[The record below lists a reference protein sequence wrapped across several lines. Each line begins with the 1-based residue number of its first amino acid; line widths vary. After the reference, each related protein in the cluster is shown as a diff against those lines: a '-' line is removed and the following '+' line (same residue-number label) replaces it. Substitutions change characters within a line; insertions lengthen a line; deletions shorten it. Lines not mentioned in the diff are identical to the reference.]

1 MYNMVILDAAVFKKP
16 LSDRA
21 LSFISGKTVLISP
34 TFFRETEALSKL
46 LDPVRSKVLKNNIGQ
61 ILRAARNGAKL
72 VSSSLPF
79 DVCHEAVGQTKRGK
93 KVCVMTED
101 ILLIDRLR
109 MSDAPPDIYDLNK
122 DKYGK
127 AEPLTRCAHVEHRK
141 TSAAAIPKAF
151 CMQGTVLKTENGR
164 SVILSNRLSEDSGH
178 EDFGMESS
186 VYDVCGSPGLV
197 AKIYR
202 FYPSVKK
209 HIHLKKLKKIASELD
224 CPWCLL
230 PVDLLY
236 RDDRL
241 VGFTMKKM
249 KVGMLS
255 EDTLYLGDEQAIE
268 ERRLSLKKSYSLDFA
283 VTMLTQIKILNCY
296 GLAVCDFN
304 PNNFSAYIP
313 KSPVVMFDTDSFILD
328 NYFGNAIDDKAFT
341 RRYAYDDKLHL
352 IRMADEQALKFCFR
366 LLSLGANPRVR
377 TGYPYIF
384 TNPAS
389 PVMYRRSYFSDSTA
403 RFFERAFTGSDTL
416 SVSVALYE
424 LTGARAE
431 LYSHP
436 ERDLTVKQMI
446 ARACSRSVFE
456 ASAAKPASAPVRSQ
470 PPSTVTAP
478 GSIAAK
484 AAPIRRTACAA
495 PSPKPAAAVSVPSA
509 GIRQAAPASLPSKD
523 ASAAERITK
532 TFRQIGGIA
541 AIAALSFL
549 IFCLLTASGI
559 LSL

>member
-1 MYNMVILDAAVFKKP
+1 
-16 LSDRA
+16 
-21 LSFISGKTVLISP
+21 
-34 TFFRETEALSKL
+34 
-46 LDPVRSKVLKNNIGQ
+46 
-61 ILRAARNGAKL
+61 
-72 VSSSLPF
+72 
-79 DVCHEAVGQTKRGK
+79 
-93 KVCVMTED
+93 
-101 ILLIDRLR
+101 
-109 MSDAPPDIYDLNK
+109 
-122 DKYGK
+122 
-127 AEPLTRCAHVEHRK
+127 
-141 TSAAAIPKAF
+141 
-151 CMQGTVLKTENGR
+151 MQGTVLKTENGR

-236 RDDRL
+236 RDDRP

-341 RRYAYDDKLHL
+341 RP
-352 IRMADEQALKFCFR
+352 
-366 LLSLGANPRVR
+366 S
-377 TGYPYIF
+377 
-384 TNPAS
+384 
-389 PVMYRRSYFSDSTA
+389 
-403 RFFERAFTGSDTL
+403 
-416 SVSVALYE
+416 SVSVCCRS
-424 LTGARAE
+424 ARIRASVPVIPIS
-431 LYSHP
+431 LPIPLHRSCTAAVIFP
-436 ERDLTVKQMI
+436 I
-446 ARACSRSVFE
+446 ARHDSLRGRL
-456 ASAAKPASAPVRSQ
+456 PA
-470 PPSTVTAP
+470 VT
-478 GSIAAK
+478 
-484 AAPIRRTACAA
+484 R
-495 PSPKPAAAVSVPSA
+495 
-509 GIRQAAPASLPSKD
+509 
-523 ASAAERITK
+523 
-532 TFRQIGGIA
+532 
-541 AIAALSFL
+541 
-549 IFCLLTASGI
+549 
-559 LSL
+559 